1 MKIAIVI
8 PARLDSTRL
17 KHKMLIDFNGQPLI
31 KYVFDRVRSMGYDT
45 YVVTDSNLIGNKIP
59 VKWLLKTGKA
69 DNGTHR
75 ISKVVDKLKKYNYII
90 NIQGDMVDIDAW
102 TLKPIIAECKK
113 YSDWDILTAY
123 TEGAKPDDVKVIH
136 NYGKALWFTRSDIG
150 YGDRHLGIYAYTP
163 RLLQVYDLF
172 DDKYPKE
179 DLEQNRI
186 LGYYKFNV
194 IKTEYDG
201 IEINTKKDI
210 DSWTLQSRG

>member
-75 ISKVVDKLKKYNYII
+75 ISKVVDKLRKYNYII

>member
-210 DSWTLQSRG
+210 DSWTLQSRE

>member
-75 ISKVVDKLKKYNYII
+75 ISKVDDKLRKYNYII
-90 NIQGDMVDIDAW
+90 
-102 TLKPIIAECKK
+102 
-113 YSDWDILTAY
+113 S
-123 TEGAKPDDVKVIH
+123 
-136 NYGKALWFTRSDIG
+136 F
-150 YGDRHLGIYAYTP
+150 
-163 RLLQVYDLF
+163 
-172 DDKYPKE
+172 
-179 DLEQNRI
+179 
-186 LGYYKFNV
+186 
-194 IKTEYDG
+194 
-201 IEINTKKDI
+201 
-210 DSWTLQSRG
+210 

>member
-1 MKIAIVI
+1 
-8 PARLDSTRL
+8 
-17 KHKMLIDFNGQPLI
+17 MLIDFNGQPLI

-75 ISKVVDKLKKYNYII
+75 ISKVVDKLRKYNYII

>member
-75 ISKVVDKLKKYNYII
+75 ISKVVDKLRKYNYII

-210 DSWTLQSRG
+210 DSWTLQSRR

>member
-136 NYGKALWFTRSDIG
+136 NYGKALWFTRSDIV

>member
-75 ISKVVDKLKKYNYII
+75 ISKVVDKLRKYNYII

-210 DSWTLQSRG
+210 DSWTLQSRE

>member
-1 MKIAIVI
+1 MLMK
-8 PARLDSTRL
+8 
-17 KHKMLIDFNGQPLI
+17 FNGEPLI
-31 KYVFDRVRSMGYDT
+31 KFMFDKVRSMGYDT
-45 YVVTDSNLIGNKIP
+45 YVATDSAKIANHIP
-59 VKWLLKTGKA
+59 VKWLLKTEKA

-75 ISKVVDKLKKYNYII
+75 ISKVVHKLHKYDFII

-102 TLKPIIAECKK
+102 TLQPVFNECKK
-113 YSDWDILTAY
+113 YSSWDILTCY

-150 YGDRHLGIYAYTP
+150 YGDRHLGIYVYKP
-163 RLLQVYDLF
+163 RILQVYDLF

-194 IKTEYDG
+194 IKTEYNG
-201 IEINTKKDI
+201 IEINTQKDI
-210 DSWTLQSRG
+210 DSWTMQSGEA

>member
-102 TLKPIIAECKK
+102 TLNPIIAECKK

-210 DSWTLQSRG
+210 DSWTLQSRE